1 MVFKN
6 LTRRKGRTIVTL
18 VGITIGVTAIIA
30 PGAMAVAGLAV
41 VIGGIT
47 VNNTSLM
54 SVLRTRENGCVLI
67 PGQDRE
73 PVRRRP

>member
-18 VGITIGVTAIIA
+18 VGVTIGVTASIA
-30 PGAMAVAGLAV
+30 LGAMAVAGLAV

-47 VNNTSLM
+47 MTSTLLM
-54 SVLRTRENGCVLI
+54 SVLRTRENGCVLV
-67 PGQDRE
+67 PGQDRQ
-73 PVRRRP
+73 PVRRGP